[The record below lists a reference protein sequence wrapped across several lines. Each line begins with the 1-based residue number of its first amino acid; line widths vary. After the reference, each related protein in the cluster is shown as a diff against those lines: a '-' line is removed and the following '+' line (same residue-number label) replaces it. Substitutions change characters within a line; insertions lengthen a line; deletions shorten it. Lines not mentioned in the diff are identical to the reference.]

1 MSQVIAEVKSLF
13 LDRAKVVR
21 AVGKGAAQAMKKAGA
36 FIRRRAQTS
45 MPYRTKGSSAP
56 GRPPFA
62 HPSRGAKLRKL
73 LFYSY
78 DPAHQSVVIGP
89 VALPNKST
97 VGATVANLMEF
108 GGRVVRR
115 GKGFKL
121 GSGRKATPAQ
131 AAAYRA
137 GLKSGS
143 IAPPARP
150 VLITYSAQYPPRPFM
165 GPAWRAEIEAGHV
178 ASAWSGA
185 VKSA

>member
-1 MSQVIAEVKSLF
+1 MVVAQVKSLF
-13 LDRAKVVR
+13 FDRAAVVR

-45 MPYRTKGSSAP
+45 MPYRKKGSSAP

-62 HPSRGAKLRKL
+62 HTSHGAKLRKL

-78 DPAHQSVVIGP
+78 DPNQKTVVIGP
-89 VALPNKST
+89 VSLPNGST
-97 VGATVANLMEF
+97 VGQTVANLMEF

-115 GKGFKL
+115 RKAFKL
-121 GSGRKATPAQ
+121 GAGRKATPAQ

-143 IAPPARP
+143 IAQPIKPAI
-150 VLITYSAQYPPRPFM
+150 VTYNATYPPRPFM
-165 GPAWRAEIEAGHV
+165 GPAFSAEVEAGRV
-178 ASAWSGA
+178 LSSWSGA